1 MKPGSTYSIGVLS
14 KTSSY
19 GQTNRIHVTTLSTPE
34 ADEDVEIVENE
45 PLITLT
51 EQTPH
56 LNISIINIDKL

>member
-1 MKPGSTYSIGVLS
+1 M
-14 KTSSY
+14 
-19 GQTNRIHVTTLSTPE
+19 TTLSTPE